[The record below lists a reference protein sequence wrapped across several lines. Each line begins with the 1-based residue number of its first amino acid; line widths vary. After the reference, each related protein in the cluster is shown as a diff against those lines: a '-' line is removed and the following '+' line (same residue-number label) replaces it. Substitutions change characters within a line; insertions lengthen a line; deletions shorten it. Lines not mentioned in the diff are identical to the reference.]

1 MNNTIAQN
9 KNKNENENENETLS
23 SFDKYIAPVKN
34 SVQKGFY
41 DFKDGTFTD
50 KLKNGIIRNILIISV
65 IILLIMFTIFTNE
78 FNKLNYYGLTNFN
91 KEFALSSILVGFFA
105 LLLSTIYL
113 FKYKFQTDNPDIK
126 EEYTFLKT
134 NMKNPLFIVISFYI
148 TILLFRYGNQ
158 LMNNYKTAS
167 SIVVTFLLFSMIL
180 GFVALFIYYLNIYKD
195 AGLNS
200 ENDYQEPDPDEGWI
214 RFFSRNVLNI
224 LNLLKNIIIYIPC
237 LLIDISKFI
246 HNEYKMT
253 PSPAYVILL
262 LEIIIVI
269 IFFALPYITKFIL
282 TFLTHDSKDLIEDPI
297 NLDRET
303 QMGTFQDINT
313 YEETTEE
320 DQFESG
326 TSILVRDKEDIDK
339 YSKAIIIFA
348 NNDGSY
354 KVMYYKEDG
363 SDGNEEDNIIL
374 GRMRL
379 YKKSHPTNDF
389 AISSW
394 VFLNDQTGDDK
405 YYNVFNYGDKP
416 KISYNPKTNKLRFE
430 VLAFDNSYTI
440 PEGSQTAVIDN
451 GYILNDKDK
460 SEVTQIFE
468 VESIPLQRWNHMVI
482 NFTGTHIDIFINN
495 EISFTVNNVIPYLS
509 NDPVYSGDQDGVY
522 GGICNTQ
529 YFSRYLNKTS
539 ISLMYNSLQNINPPL
554 L

>member
-1 MNNTIAQN
+1 MDKTT
-9 KNKNENENENETLS
+9 NENESMS

-34 SVQKGFY
+34 SFQKGYY
-41 DFKDGTFTD
+41 DLKDGTFTD
-50 KLKNGIIRNILIISV
+50 KMKNGVMRNILIITI
-65 IILLIMFTIFTNE
+65 IILLIIFTIFTTE

-91 KEFALSSILVGFFA
+91 KDFAVSSILVGFLA
-105 LLLSTIYL
+105 LILSIIYL
-113 FKYKFQTDNPDIK
+113 FKYKFQTDNPTIT
-126 EEYTFLKT
+126 EEYTFLKM
-134 NMKNPLFIVISFYI
+134 NMKNPIFIVISIYI
-148 TILLFRYGNQ
+148 TVLIFRYGNQ

-167 SIVVTFLLFSMIL
+167 SIFVTFLLFSMIL

-195 AGLNS
+195 KGLNS
-200 ENDYQEPDPDEGWI
+200 ENDYQEPDPDEGWT
-214 RFFSRNVLNI
+214 RYLSRNMLNI
-224 LNLLKNIIIYIPC
+224 FNLLKNIILYIPC
-237 LLIDISKFI
+237 LLIEIAKYV

-262 LEIIIVI
+262 IELIIVT

-303 QMGTFQDINT
+303 QFGTFQDINT

-320 DQFESG
+320 DKFEIG
-326 TSILVRDKEDIDK
+326 TSILVRDKNDIEK
-339 YSKAIIIFA
+339 YSQATITFV

-363 SDGNEEDNIIL
+363 SDGSEEDNVIL

-379 YKKSHPTNDF
+379 YKKSTPTNDF

-394 VFLNDQTGDDK
+394 VFLNDQAGDDK

-416 KISYNPKTNKLRFE
+416 KISYNPNTNKLRFE

-440 PEGSQTAVIDN
+440 PESSQTTVIDN

-460 SEVTQIFE
+460 NEITQIFE
-468 VESIPLQRWNHMVI
+468 VESIPLQRWNHLVI

-495 EISFTVNNVIPYLS
+495 EIAFTVNNVIPYLS
-509 NDPVYSGDQDGVY
+509 NDPIYAGDQDGVY

>member
-1 MNNTIAQN
+1 
-9 KNKNENENENETLS
+9 
-23 SFDKYIAPVKN
+23 
-34 SVQKGFY
+34 
-41 DFKDGTFTD
+41 
-50 KLKNGIIRNILIISV
+50 
-65 IILLIMFTIFTNE
+65 
-78 FNKLNYYGLTNFN
+78 
-91 KEFALSSILVGFFA
+91 
-105 LLLSTIYL
+105 
-113 FKYKFQTDNPDIK
+113 
-126 EEYTFLKT
+126 
-134 NMKNPLFIVISFYI
+134 
-148 TILLFRYGNQ
+148 
-158 LMNNYKTAS
+158 
-167 SIVVTFLLFSMIL
+167 
-180 GFVALFIYYLNIYKD
+180 
-195 AGLNS
+195 
-200 ENDYQEPDPDEGWI
+200 
-214 RFFSRNVLNI
+214 
-224 LNLLKNIIIYIPC
+224 
-237 LLIDISKFI
+237 
-246 HNEYKMT
+246 
-253 PSPAYVILL
+253 
-262 LEIIIVI
+262 
-269 IFFALPYITKFIL
+269 
-282 TFLTHDSKDLIEDPI
+282 
-297 NLDRET
+297 
-303 QMGTFQDINT
+303 
-313 YEETTEE
+313 
-320 DQFESG
+320 
-326 TSILVRDKEDIDK
+326 
-339 YSKAIIIFA
+339 
-348 NNDGSY
+348 
-354 KVMYYKEDG
+354 MYYKEDG

-440 PEGSQTAVIDN
+440 PEGSQTTVIDN

-460 SEVTQIFE
+460 SEVTQIFD

>member
-1 MNNTIAQN
+1 MDKTT
-9 KNKNENENENETLS
+9 NENESMS

-41 DFKDGTFTD
+41 DLKDGTFTD
-50 KLKNGIIRNILIISV
+50 KLKNGVIRNILIISV